1 MQVKTSG
8 GRIDWRADGHVLV
21 PELEAQRVVEYDTEG
36 KVVWEAPAEMPV
48 FAAWQPAGT
57 VIVTSRNE
65 RGAVEIDRAGKTV
78 WSYRVMTRVTRAI
91 RH

>member
-1 MQVKTSG
+1 MSQMIVTITLPSLP
-8 GRIDWRADGHVLV
+8 GRLASCMAAHTL
-21 PELEAQRVVEYDTEG
+21 
-36 KVVWEAPAEMPV
+36 APAEMPV